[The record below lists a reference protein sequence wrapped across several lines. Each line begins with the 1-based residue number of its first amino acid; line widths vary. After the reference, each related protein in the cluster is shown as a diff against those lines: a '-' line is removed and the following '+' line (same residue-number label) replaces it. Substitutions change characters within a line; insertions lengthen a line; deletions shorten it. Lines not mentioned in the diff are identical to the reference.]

1 MQANSRKTTSLRHLG
16 KVDIAQLR
24 EAVLAIPEAVWDAE
38 NQNKPNRR
46 YESVGA
52 VRVPVSGRVW
62 TNTRHI
68 IFRFITNQRDWREPA
83 DWPLWQEWRERLLPV
98 MEQATRPYDLRACGL
113 SAGHVREVGVG
124 RGNPP
129 AHG

>member
-1 MQANSRKTTSLRHLG
+1 MQPNPRKTTSLRHLG

-52 VRVPVSGRVW
+52 VRTPVSGRVW
-62 TNTRHI
+62 NKTRHI
-68 IFRFITNQRDWREPA
+68 MFRFITNQLDWRE
-83 DWPLWQEWRERLLPV
+83 
-98 MEQATRPYDLRACGL
+98 
-113 SAGHVREVGVG
+113 SA
-124 RGNPP
+124 N
-129 AHG
+129 